1 MIDISYIED
10 EVEQEHPEQAEPLGP
25 PPSRPRWQRW
35 LAFTVIGA
43 LLLGMFAVASARTQR
58 KTLRSADTVSV
69 GEVYT
74 VRVFSGQ
81 RWMRVNQ
88 ITLLAGT
95 ADGDGAALFVVEG
108 RGWLPRQSAS
118 LTVEECESGD
128 VTELGSW
135 VVDGNGSFRF
145 AHTDPGEGT
154 YALTIQGL
162 ESEPVYI
169 LIGPT
174 DQRVLVAPER
184 GCPRLA

>member
-1 MIDISYIED
+1 M
-10 EVEQEHPEQAEPLGP
+10 
-25 PPSRPRWQRW
+25 
-35 LAFTVIGA
+35 
-43 LLLGMFAVASARTQR
+43 
-58 KTLRSADTVSV
+58 

-162 ESEPVYI
+162 ESEPVRHPHRADRPARAR
-169 LIGPT
+169 PT
-174 DQRVLVAPER
+174 GTGLPSARVTSR
-184 GCPRLA
+184 RHG

>member
-10 EVEQEHPEQAEPLGP
+10 EVEQEHPEQAEHQGA

-35 LAFTVIGA
+35 LAFTLIAA
-43 LLLGMFAVASARTQR
+43 LLVGMFVVASARTQR
-58 KTLRSADTVSV
+58 KSLRSADTVSV

-108 RGWLPRQSAS
+108 RGWLPRQSAT
-118 LTVEECESGD
+118 LTVEECQTGD

-162 ESEPVYI
+162 ESEPVSI